1 MFAEIQR
8 DLPWLPLIAIQDTQV
23 CIAWIPYWYTSS
35 KSPTLGCDV
44 QEKDTQN
51 MYILFRYTW
60 CWFSSS
66 QMLESLP
73 YSCRFWCAQTDSKST
88 PVSKMS
94 LAISFHLT
102 FGKGTC
108 TFPSNPSKFWVSV
121 VPTFHAFAK
130 EFHRRGGF
138 TLTTLH
144 SCDFH
149 KYRSFEAKLQYSPET
164 VEDLFT
170 PSSCTWEL
178 VEKKFQVQ
186 TPSLWQLAFRSSS
199 SLSASS
205 RCCDWVYWSIHLLQ
219 ELVCRTR
226 LVPLMPHPCCRLK
239 ATQGSRSRPP
249 HAPRRLVS
257 IRPPLILSSKVLV
270 PVFLVFENLMLPHW
284 CLSCAL
290 RLSWHSPKSSQ
301 LAASAFDH
309 KAESQCV
316 CRFWLSIFCSVC
328 LPVV

>member
-144 SCDFH
+144 SCDYH

-186 TPSLWQLAFRSSS
+186 TPSLWQLAFRIIFFVKRIFALLRLGLVIYSLVAGACLSHPPLPFNAPSMLQIKSNARFSESPSSRPTPPCFHTPTADS
-199 SLSASS
+199 ILQSVSASVS
-205 RCCDWVYWSIHLLQ
+205 GVWESHA
-219 ELVCRTR
+219 
-226 LVPLMPHPCCRLK
+226 PALMPF
-239 ATQGSRSRPP
+239 
-249 HAPRRLVS
+249 V
-257 IRPPLILSSKVLV
+257 
-270 PVFLVFENLMLPHW
+270 
-284 CLSCAL
+284 CA
-290 RLSWHSPKSSQ
+290 
-301 LAASAFDH
+301 
-309 KAESQCV
+309 
-316 CRFWLSIFCSVC
+316 
-328 LPVV
+328 